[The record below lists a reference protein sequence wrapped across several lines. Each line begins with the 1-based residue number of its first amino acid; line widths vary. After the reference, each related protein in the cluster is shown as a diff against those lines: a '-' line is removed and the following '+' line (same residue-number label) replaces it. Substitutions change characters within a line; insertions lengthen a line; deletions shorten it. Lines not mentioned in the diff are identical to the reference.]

1 MESNAGQA
9 DGFLHFAWGGV
20 NREEIDSPA
29 VQAENVSG
37 SLECLEAAKRLGL
50 ARIPAVRVNY
60 GDVSVW
66 SLRKEIKVSQKRVE
80 KAVLKDGTIY
90 PYKTVKHKFPFDVPD
105 IHIPLEELR

>member
-1 MESNAGQA
+1 MAAQGTGLVLDGQ
-9 DGFLHFAWGGV
+9 H
-20 NREEIDSPA
+20 R
-29 VQAENVSG
+29 
-37 SLECLEAAKRLGL
+37 LEAAKRLGL